1 GAPRRD
7 EHFVHGANLRLE
19 IALEHAVELVALARR
34 DAQRAVAVAVRQL
47 VDGEVLR
54 AGEHAARQLAA
65 NHELV
70 RRLAVGA
77 APLAALV
84 SILLLVRPVEL
95 EELSARIRE
104 VVGAGGEL
112 LREMP
117 AQSAALLLHLLDRA
131 ERFVGHATATSR
143 SPSAST
149 WPTSGRLNS
158 GGGSVP
164 LRSSSRTLVP
174 ESVTWNSA
182 SCGQVLGDA
191 MPPQRRQ

>member
-1 GAPRRD
+1 M
-7 EHFVHGANLRLE
+7 
-19 IALEHAVELVALARR
+19 ELVALARR

-47 VDGEVLR
+47 VDGEVLL
-54 AGEHAARQLAA
+54 AGEHATRQLAA

-84 SILLLVRPVEL
+84 SILLLVGPVEL

-117 AQSAALLLHLLDRA
+117 AQSPALLLHLLDRA
-131 ERFVGHATATSR
+131 QRFLGHATTSR
-143 SPSAST
+143 NPSAST

-158 GGGSVP
+158 GGGSFP

-174 ESVTWNSA
+174 DSVTWDPA
-182 SCGQVLGDA
+182 SCGHVLGDA
-191 MPPQRRQ
+191 MPPQRWQ